1 MHLVL
6 VHEESPLAPRAAP
19 VMIPTPPPVP
29 IVATSVVP
37 IAAALA
43 VSNDADVAMEVEHTV
58 APTVP
63 PLDVDAANKM
73 MSIKEGI
80 TSLEIQAEVNGFF
93 VKST

>member
-1 MHLVL
+1 
-6 VHEESPLAPRAAP
+6 
-19 VMIPTPPPVP
+19 MIPMPPPTP

-43 VSNDADVAMEVEHTV
+43 VSNDTDVAMEVEHMV

-63 PLDVDAANKM
+63 PLDVDAPTKM

-80 TSLEIQAEVNGFF
+80 TSLEIQVEVNGFF
-93 VKST
+93 AEST